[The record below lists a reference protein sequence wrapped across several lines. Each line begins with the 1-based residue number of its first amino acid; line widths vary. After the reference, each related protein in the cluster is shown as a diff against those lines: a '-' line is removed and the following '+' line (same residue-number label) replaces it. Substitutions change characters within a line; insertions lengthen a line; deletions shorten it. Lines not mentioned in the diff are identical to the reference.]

1 MGRSTARLLRAA
13 FRSLVARTPALAIGA
28 PSTRSSRSCFR
39 CAFLFSVR
47 NFLRAVSQ
55 ESVAR
60 VSDARRRGALR
71 FTSRCF
77 KGRSQ
82 KRRNRSYLA
91 LDPPA
96 AEIVI
101 APARVRPRDK
111 GLPMRLARSGVSAP
125 GGGALHLRA
134 LGARPFVNRTRGG
147 PAVASNIL
155 PADRFE
161 LQEARNEGF
170 GFWPLRAIG
179 VRCCSTSCRLRR
191 PSQ

>member
-1 MGRSTARLLRAA
+1 MPLRAIDD
-13 FRSLVARTPALAIGA
+13 RLE
-28 PSTRSSRSCFR
+28 
-39 CAFLFSVR
+39 
-47 NFLRAVSQ
+47 RAVSQ

-101 APARVRPRDK
+101 ARARVRPRDK

-125 GGGALHLRA
+125 GGWCIAPPCSGSE
-134 LGARPFVNRTRGG
+134 
-147 PAVASNIL
+147 AVCK
-155 PADRFE
+155 PH
-161 LQEARNEGF
+161 
-170 GFWPLRAIG
+170 P
-179 VRCCSTSCRLRR
+179 RR
-191 PSQ
+191 PSGRVEHPTRRSVRASGGTQ